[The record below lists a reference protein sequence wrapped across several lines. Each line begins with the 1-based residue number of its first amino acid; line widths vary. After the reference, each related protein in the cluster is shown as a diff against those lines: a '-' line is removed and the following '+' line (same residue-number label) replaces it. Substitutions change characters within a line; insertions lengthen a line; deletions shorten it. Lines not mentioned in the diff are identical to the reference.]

1 MGVQNYQGF
10 VNFLITLLLVTT
22 FLIILARR
30 LNSVIMAVIIQGLL
44 LVALSVTLGWTTG
57 IHEMYIAA
65 VLTLVVKVLIIPVV
79 LIKAVNIVAIKREV
93 ESFLNMKMTLL
104 FAVCLVFISYLATGQ
119 VIGKGSGLL
128 HGALPVAVSLMLI
141 GLFLM
146 INLRF
151 PIMQIV
157 GLFVMENGIFLAG
170 IGTTIGMPLVIE
182 LGIFMDIMVGVLIMG
197 VLVFRI
203 NQSFD
208 IIDRKNLRNLRG

>member
-1 MGVQNYQGF
+1 MGMQNYQGF

-104 FAVCLVFISYLATGQ
+104 FAVCLVFIAYLATGQ

>member
-1 MGVQNYQGF
+1 MGMQNYQGF

>member
-1 MGVQNYQGF
+1 MGMQNYQGF

-104 FAVCLVFISYLATGQ
+104 FAVCLVFTSYLATGQ

-203 NQSFD
+203 NKSFD